1 MSRLRVVAGLA
12 VDADYRVLVG
22 LRPEAKAFPSQ
33 WEYPGGKVEPG
44 EGDVHALIREWQEE
58 LGVTPTVGHRVGRI
72 ALALDVAVVLT
83 LYHVRIGDQVP
94 QAHADAHSALR
105 WVTPTE
111 LLLRMPATPGT
122 TSFYPLVKAYV
133 AGLA

>member
-1 MSRLRVVAGLA
+1 VSRLRVVAGLA
-12 VDADYRVLVG
+12 IDAERRVLVG
-22 LRPEAKAFPSQ
+22 LRPETKAFPSQ

-44 EGDVHALIREWQEE
+44 EGDVHALTREWQEE
-58 LGVTPTVGHRVGRI
+58 LSITPTVGHRIGRV
-72 ALALDVAVVLT
+72 ALAFDVAVVLT
-83 LYHVRIGDQVP
+83 LYHVRIEAQVP
-94 QAHADAHSALR
+94 QVNPEAHTALQ

-122 TSFYPLVKAYV
+122 TAFYALVKAYV